1 MDAQATSIGSL
12 IDSLATLRDQRRE
25 VDKKSKELAAAYAE
39 LEAQVMARLDS
50 EDATKASGRKA
61 TASISETVVAT
72 VVDWE
77 LAWKLIRKQPQ
88 LMQRR
93 ISDAAFRELF
103 EHKGKKFMAK
113 YGLTPF
119 VKRSLNLRVL

>member
-72 VVDWE
+72 VDWE
-77 LAWKLIRKQPQ
+77 LAWKLIPKQPQ

-93 ISDAAFRELF
+93 ISDAGFRELF
-103 EHKGKKFMAK
+103 ERKGEKFMAK